1 MRLGRIGTRL
11 TQAVRFATVL
21 AAVLTGGCADADP
34 PYSPEAALRSFQLAP
49 GFRIELAAAE
59 PQVVDPISMAFDE
72 RGRLF
77 VVEMRDYPISD
88 QPLSRIKLLEDR
100 DGDGRFEHASVFVDG
115 LHMAHGVL
123 PWKGGILVACAPDIL
138 HFTDTDGDGRAD
150 RRKVILTGFAL
161 VNPQLRINTPLY
173 EMDNWIYAAY
183 PRFGVGRRFKQFSDQ
198 GRPIHFPDHP
208 EVAPVDVFERR
219 SDIRFKPDELR
230 IEPVSG
236 NSEFGQAFNARGH
249 RFPSWNNNHLRHS
262 VIETRYLDRNPH
274 LQVENPMQ
282 TISDHGQP
290 APVYPI
296 TDDPHL
302 QDIRQ
307 TRLLKELGHFTS
319 ACGQSVYA
327 GGRFPQPYDGAHF
340 IAEPAHNLVHCDVVS
355 SRGATYTGAAALRE
369 SEFLASRDSW
379 FMPVFTTTG
388 PDGALYVADFHRKI
402 VEHPEWIRED
412 FVDDHELF
420 YAGQDHGRIYRI
432 VHGEPE
438 PAEPPRLD
446 RAGAAELVGRLSH
459 PNRWWRLTAQRLLV
473 ERRDPSAIPRLEELA
488 RSGASARG
496 RMHALWALEGMAA
509 LDADLVL
516 GGLGDD
522 SPEVRE
528 QAIRIGESWLSDR
541 RVVDRML
548 AMTGDPDERV
558 RFQLA
563 CTLGELPAGDSFEP
577 LLKIAHD
584 HMEDPWFQVAA
595 LSAAGEHAVR
605 WFRAVIGSREFAS
618 QGTEGR
624 QLFLRRLTGMI
635 GARQKAR
642 ELTAVLGAVGRAAGD
657 ADLWWTSLS
666 LEGLAEGLKRGTE
679 SAVNL
684 PRRGQRILLE
694 LLSEPSR
701 SGTAALEVAEAVE
714 LSNTLQFRSLMRQA
728 AALAADEEAGLE
740 SRVHAIRLAA
750 LDPTRADYSMLAGLL
765 QPRQPEEIQMAATRA
780 LVLLPHPRS
789 TDILLEAWRSF
800 TATLQNAALD
810 GLLREPLRVPSLL
823 DAVEAGTVQPWTI
836 RGARRGR
843 LFRISEGE
851 TLERARTLLRSS
863 PPDLRTLMDQ
873 YGAAARTTGDVAS
886 GREVFNRNC
895 SQCHKV
901 GETGSEVGPDLLSLS
916 GRTKYEFLEN
926 ILDPNSNIVPGFE
939 EYLVETHDGRALTG
953 VMASQGPATV
963 TLRRSEGEEDTISR
977 SQIASL
983 RSLGVSAM
991 PEGVQEDITVQQMT
1005 DLLEYL
1011 ANLGADTN
1019 AGSGD
1024 FQSPT
1029 GNGGF

>member
-1 MRLGRIGTRL
+1 MRLKRAGTRL
-11 TQAVRFATVL
+11 TQAVRFSAIL
-21 AAVLTGGCADADP
+21 AAIFAGGCSSAEP
-34 PYSPEAALRSFQLAP
+34 PYPPEAALQTFQVAP

-77 VVEMRDYPISD
+77 VVEMRDYPIAD
-88 QPLSRIKLLEDR
+88 EPLSRIKLLEDR
-100 DGDGRFEHASVFVDG
+100 DGDGRFEHSSVFVDG

-150 RRKVILTGFAL
+150 QRKVILTGFAQ

-198 GRPIHFPDHP
+198 GQPIHFPGHP
-208 EVAPVDVFERR
+208 EIAPVDVFERR
-219 SDIRFKPDELR
+219 SDIRFKPDKLQ

-262 VIETRYLDRNPH
+262 VIEIRYLDRNPH
-274 LQVENPMQ
+274 LQVENVMQ
-282 TISDHGQP
+282 AVSDHGQP

-319 ACGQSVYA
+319 ACGQSVYT
-327 GGRFPQPYDGAHF
+327 GGRFPQPYDDAHF
-340 IAEPAHNLVHCDVVS
+340 IAEPAHNLVHGDVVS
-355 SRGATYTGAAALRE
+355 ARGATYTGAGAFGE
-369 SEFLASRDSW
+369 TEFLASRDSW

-388 PDGALYVADFHRKI
+388 PDGALYVADFYRKI

-420 YAGQDHGRIYRI
+420 YAGQDRGRIYRI
-432 VHGEPE
+432 VHGETE
-438 PAEPPRLD
+438 PVKSPRLD
-446 RAGAAELVGRLSH
+446 QAGAAELVETLSH
-459 PNRWWRLTAQRLLV
+459 PNRWWRLTAQRLLI
-473 ERRDPSAIPRLEELA
+473 ERQDPSAIPRLNKLA
-488 RSGASARG
+488 GSGATAEG
-496 RMHALWALEGMAA
+496 RMHALWTLEGLGA

-516 GGLGDD
+516 GGLGDER
-522 SPEVRE
+522 PEVRE
-528 QAIRIGESWLSDR
+528 QAIRLGEFYLSDR
-541 RVVDRML
+541 RIVDRMMEL
-548 AMTGDPDERV
+548 TGDPDGRV

-563 CTLGELPAGDSFEP
+563 CTLGELPPQDSFKP

-584 HMEDPWFQVAA
+584 HMEDSWFQVAA
-595 LSAAGEHAVR
+595 LSAAAEDTVR
-605 WFRAVIGSREFAS
+605 WFQAVIENAEFTS
-618 QGTEGR
+618 QETDGR
-624 QLFLRRLTGMI
+624 QLFLRRLTSML
-635 GARQKAR
+635 GARQQAR
-642 ELTAVLGAVGRAAGD
+642 ELTVVLAAARTAAWD
-657 ADLWWTSLS
+657 ADVWWSALS
-666 LEGLAEGLKRGTE
+666 LEGLAEGLKRGAE
-679 SAVNL
+679 PEVNL
-684 PRRGQRILLE
+684 SRRGQRILLE
-694 LLSEPSR
+694 LLSEPNR
-701 SGTAALEVAEAVE
+701 LGIAALAVAEEAP
-714 LSNTLQFRSLMRQA
+714 LSDTLQFRSLMRQA
-728 AALAADEEAGLE
+728 ATVAADEGAGMEA
-740 SRVHAIRLAA
+740 RVHAIRVAA
-750 LDPTRADYSMLAGLL
+750 LDPARADYSLLARLL
-765 QPRQPEEIQMAATRA
+765 EPRQPEEIQMAATRA
-780 LVLLPHPRS
+780 LVVLPHPRS
-789 TDILLEAWRSF
+789 TEILLAAWRSF
-800 TATLQNAALD
+800 TATLRNAALD
-810 GLLREPLRVPSLL
+810 GMLKEPERVPSLL
-823 DAVEAGTVQPWTI
+823 DAVEAGTVQPWTL

-863 PPDLRTLMDQ
+863 PPDLRVLMDQ
-873 YGAAARTTGDVAS
+873 YGVAARTTGDIVA
-886 GREVFNRNC
+886 GGDVFSEHC

-916 GRTKYEFLEN
+916 GRTKYELLEN
-926 ILDPNSNIVPGFE
+926 ILDPNSNIVPGYE
-939 EYLVETHDGRALTG
+939 EYLVETNDGRALTG

-963 TLRRSEGEEDTISR
+963 TLRRSEGEEDTIARSR
-977 SQIASL
+977 IASL

-991 PEGVQEDITVQQMT
+991 PEGVQEDISVQQMT

-1011 ANLGADTN
+1011 TNLERQFPNRRT
-1019 AGSGD
+1019 
-1024 FQSPT
+1024 PE
-1029 GNGGF
+1029 

>member
-1 MRLGRIGTRL
+1 M
-11 TQAVRFATVL
+11 
-21 AAVLTGGCADADP
+21 DAEP
-34 PYSPEAALRSFQLAP
+34 PYSPEAALQSFQLAP

-59 PQVVDPISMAFDE
+59 PQVEDPISMAFDA

-198 GRPIHFPDHP
+198 GQPIHFPGHS
-208 EVAPVDVFERR
+208 EIAPVDVFERR
-219 SDIRFKPDELR
+219 SDIRFKPDKLQ

-262 VIETRYLDRNPH
+262 VIDIRYLDRNPH

-282 TISDHGQP
+282 TVSDHGQP
-290 APVYPI
+290 APVHPI
-296 TDDPHL
+296 TDHPHL

-319 ACGQSVYA
+319 ACGQSVYT
-327 GGRFPQPYDGAHF
+327 GGRFPPPYDGAHF
-340 IAEPAHNLVHCDVVS
+340 IAEPAHNLVHGDIVS
-355 SRGATYTGAAALRE
+355 ARGATYTGAAALE
-369 SEFLASRDSW
+369 KSEFLASRDSW

-388 PDGALYVADFHRKI
+388 PDGALYVADFYRKI

-420 YAGQDHGRIYRI
+420 YAGQDRGRIYRI

-438 PAEPPRLD
+438 PSEPPRLD
-446 RAGAAELVGRLSH
+446 RAGAAELVDRLSH

-473 ERRDPSAIPRLEELA
+473 ERRDPPAIPLLKELA
-488 RSGASARG
+488 RSGISADG
-496 RMHALWALEGMAA
+496 RMHALWTLEGLDA
-509 LDADLVL
+509 LDVDLVV
-516 GGLGDD
+516 GGLNDR

-528 QAIRIGESWLSDR
+528 QAIRMGEPYLADR
-541 RVVDRML
+541 RIVERMTE
-548 AMTGDPDERV
+548 MTGDPDERV

-563 CTLGELPAGDSFEP
+563 CTLGDLPAKESFES
-577 LLKIAHD
+577 LLKIAHA
-584 HMEDPWFQVAA
+584 HMEDPWFQVAV
-595 LSAAGEHAVR
+595 LSAAADNAVR
-605 WFRAVIGSREFAS
+605 WFRTMIRNQEFAS
-618 QGTEGR
+618 RETQGR
-624 QLFLRRLTGMI
+624 QLFLRRLTAMI

-642 ELTAVLGAVGRAAGD
+642 ELTAVLAAVSMAAGD
-657 ADLWWTSLS
+657 TDQWWPALS
-666 LEGLAEGLKRGTE
+666 LEGLAEGLKRG
-679 SAVNL
+679 AGPQVDL
-684 PRRGQRILLE
+684 PRRAEQIVLE
-694 LLSEPSR
+694 LLSQSNR
-701 SGTAALEVAEAVE
+701 LGAAALEMVE
-714 LSNTLQFRSLMRQA
+714 GVRLSDTLQFRSMMRRA
-728 AALAADEEAGLE
+728 AALAADGEAGLD
-740 SRVHAIRLAA
+740 SRVHAIRVAA
-750 LDPTRADYSMLAGLL
+750 LDPARADYSLLAGLL
-765 QPRQPEEIQMAATRA
+765 RPRQPEEIQMAAARA
-780 LVLLPHPRS
+780 LVVLPHPRS
-789 TDILLEAWRSF
+789 TGILLEAWRSF
-800 TATLQNAALD
+800 TATLQDEALD
-810 GLLREPLRVPSLL
+810 GLLREPERVPSLL

-863 PPDLRTLMDQ
+863 PPDLRALMDQ
-873 YGAAARTTGDVAS
+873 YGVAARTTGDVAS

-926 ILDPNSNIVPGFE
+926 ILDPNSNIAPGYE
-939 EYLVETHDGRALTG
+939 EYLVETNDGRALTG
-953 VMASQGPATV
+953 VMANQGPATV

-1011 ANLGADTN
+1011 THLGAPG
-1019 AGSGD
+1019 AA
-1024 FQSPT
+1024 T
-1029 GNGGF
+1029 GAATF

>member
-1 MRLGRIGTRL
+1 MRLKRAGTRL
-11 TQAVRFATVL
+11 TRAVRFPAIL
-21 AAVLTGGCADADP
+21 AAILSGGCLPSGP
-34 PYSPEAALRSFQLAP
+34 PYPPEAALQSFQLAP

-59 PQVVDPISMAFDE
+59 PEVVDPISMAFDE

-77 VVEMRDYPISD
+77 VVEMRDYPIAD
-88 QPLSRIKLLEDR
+88 EPLSRIKLLEDR
-100 DGDGRFEHASVFVDG
+100 DADGRFEHSSVFVDG

-123 PWKGGILVACAPDIL
+123 PWKGGILVTCAPDIL
-138 HFTDTDGDGRAD
+138 YFADTDGDGRAD
-150 RRKVILTGFAL
+150 QRKVILTGFAL

-198 GRPIHFPDHP
+198 GQPIHFPGHP

-219 SDIRFKPDELR
+219 SDIRFKPDKLR

-262 VIETRYLDRNPH
+262 VIEIRYLDRNPH
-274 LQVENPMQ
+274 LHVESPMQ
-282 TISDHGQP
+282 TASDHGQP

-319 ACGQSVYA
+319 ACGQSVYT
-327 GGRFPQPYDGAHF
+327 GGRFPQPFAGAHF
-340 IAEPAHNLVHCDVVS
+340 IAEPAHNLVHGDIVS
-355 SRGATYTGAAALRE
+355 ARGATYTGAGAFGE

-420 YAGQDHGRIYRI
+420 YAGQDRGRIYRI

-438 PAEPPRLD
+438 PSEPPRLD
-446 RAGAAELVGRLSH
+446 RAGAAELVETLSH

-473 ERRDPSAIPRLEELA
+473 ERQDPSAIPRLNELA
-488 RSGASARG
+488 GAGAAAEG
-496 RMHALWALEGMAA
+496 RMHALWTLEGLGA

-516 GGLGDD
+516 GGLEDQ

-528 QAIRIGESWLSDR
+528 QAVRLGEFYLSDPR
-541 RVVDRML
+541 IVDRMME
-548 AMTGDPDERV
+548 MTGDPDERV

-563 CTLGELPAGDSFEP
+563 CTLGELPSRDSFKS
-577 LLKIAHD
+577 LLKIAQE
-584 HMEDPWFQVAA
+584 HMEDSWFQVAV
-595 LSAAGEHAVR
+595 LSAAGGDAVR
-605 WFRAVIGSREFAS
+605 WFRAVIGSEEFTSRETA
-618 QGTEGR
+618 GR
-624 QLFLRRLTGMI
+624 KLFLRRLTSML
-635 GARQKAR
+635 GARQQAR
-642 ELTAVLGAVGRAAGD
+642 ELTAVLTAAHAAARDAAV
-657 ADLWWTSLS
+657 WWPALS
-666 LEGLAEGLKRGTE
+666 LEGLAEGLQRGTRPE
-679 SAVNL
+679 VDLS
-684 PRRGQRILLE
+684 RRGQRILLE
-694 LLSEPSR
+694 LLSEPNR
-701 SGTAALEVAEAVE
+701 LGIAALEVAEGVQ
-714 LSNTLQFRSLMRQA
+714 LSDTLQFRSLMRRA
-728 AALAADEEAGLE
+728 AALTADEEAAPGT
-740 SRVHAIRLAA
+740 RVHAVRLAA
-750 LDPTRADYSMLAGLL
+750 LDASRADYPLLARLL

-780 LVLLPHPRS
+780 LIVLPHPRS
-789 TDILLEAWRSF
+789 TEILLAAWRSF

-810 GLLREPLRVPSLL
+810 GMLKEPERVPSLL

-843 LFRISEGE
+843 LFRISKGE
-851 TLERARTLLRSS
+851 TLERARVLLRSS
-863 PPDLRTLMDQ
+863 PPDLRALMDR
-873 YGAAARTTGDVAS
+873 YGVAARSTGDVAS

-926 ILDPNSNIVPGFE
+926 ILDPNSNIVPGYE
-939 EYLVETHDGRALTG
+939 EYLVETKDGRALTG
-953 VMASQGPATV
+953 VMAGQGPAAV

-977 SQIASL
+977 SRIASL

-1011 ANLGADTN
+1011 THLGA
-1019 AGSGD
+1019 A
-1024 FQSPT
+1024 T
-1029 GNGGF
+1029 GAATF

>member
-1 MRLGRIGTRL
+1 MRLRRVGTRL
-11 TQAVRFATVL
+11 THAVRFAAVL
-21 AAVLTGGCADADP
+21 AAVLTGGCADAEP
-34 PYSPEAALRSFQLAP
+34 PYSPEAALQSFQLAP

-59 PQVVDPISMAFDE
+59 PEIVDPISMAFDE

-88 QPLSRIKLLEDR
+88 KPLSRIKLLEDR
-100 DGDGRFEHASVFVDG
+100 DGDGRFEHSSVFVDG

-123 PWKGGILVACAPDIL
+123 PWKGGILVTCAPDIL
-138 HFTDTDGDGRAD
+138 YFTDTDDDGRAD
-150 RRKVILTGFAL
+150 RRKVILTGFAQ
-161 VNPQLRINTPLY
+161 VNPQLRINTPLF

-198 GRPIHFPDHP
+198 GQPIHFPDHP
-208 EVAPVDVFERR
+208 EIAPVDVFERR
-219 SDIRFKPDELR
+219 SDIRFKPAKLQ

-236 NSEFGQAFNARGH
+236 NSEFGHTFNARGH

-262 VIETRYLDRNPH
+262 VIETRYLERNPY
-274 LQVENPMQ
+274 LQVDNPIQ
-282 TISDHGQP
+282 TVSDHGQP

-319 ACGQSVYA
+319 ACGQSIYS
-327 GGRFPQPYDGAHF
+327 GGRFPQPYDGAYF
-340 IAEPAHNLVHCDVVS
+340 IAEPAHNLVHCDILS
-355 SRGATYTGAAALRE
+355 AQGATYTGSGAFGE

-388 PDGALYVADFHRKI
+388 PDGALYVVDFHRKI

-412 FVDDHELF
+412 FVDDQELF
-420 YAGQDHGRIYRI
+420 YAGQDRGRIYRI
-432 VHGEPE
+432 VHGETE
-438 PAEPPRLD
+438 PLEPPRLHQ
-446 RAGAAELVGRLSH
+446 AGAAELLDRLFH

-473 ERRDPSAIPRLEELA
+473 ERQDQSVVPNLKELA
-488 RSGASARG
+488 RSGASSRG
-496 RMHALWALEGMAA
+496 RMHALWTLEGLGA
-509 LDADLVL
+509 LDAELVL
-516 GGLGDD
+516 NGLSDE

-528 QAIRIGESWLSDR
+528 QAIRMGESYLSDR
-541 RVVDRML
+541 RIVKRML
-548 AMTGDPDERV
+548 EMTGDPDERV

-563 CTLGELPAGDSFEP
+563 CTLGELPANVSFKP
-577 LLKIAHD
+577 LVKIAAD
-584 HMEDPWFQVAA
+584 HMEDPWFQVAV
-595 LSAAGEHAVR
+595 LSAAGEHTAR
-605 WFRAVIGSREFAS
+605 WFRAVIGNRDFAS
-618 QGTEGR
+618 GGTEGR

-635 GARQKAR
+635 GARQKPG
-642 ELTAVLGAVGRAAGD
+642 ELTAFLAAVRKAAGD
-657 ADLWWTSLS
+657 ADVWWPALS

-679 SAVNL
+679 SEVDL
-684 PRRGQRILLE
+684 PRRAQRILLE
-694 LLSEPSR
+694 FLSKPNR
-701 SGTAALEVAEAVE
+701 LGTAALEVVE
-714 LSNTLQFRSLMRQA
+714 GVRLSDTLQFRSLMRQA
-728 AALAADEEAGLE
+728 AALAAAEGAGLE

-750 LDPTRADYSMLAGLL
+750 LDPDQVDYSLLAGLL

-780 LVLLPHPRS
+780 LIVLPHPRS
-789 TDILLEAWRSF
+789 TEVLLDSWRSF
-800 TATLQNAALD
+800 TATLQNAAVD
-810 GLLREPLRVPSLL
+810 GMLREPVRVPNLL

-863 PPDLRTLMDQ
+863 PPDLRALMDQ
-873 YGAAARTTGDVAS
+873 YGAAARTSGDMAA
-886 GREVFNRNC
+886 GREVFSEHC

-926 ILDPNSNIVPGFE
+926 ILDPNSNIVPGYE
-939 EYLVETHDGRALTG
+939 EYLVETNDGRALTG
-953 VMASQGPATV
+953 VMASQGPTTV
-963 TLRRSEGEEDTISR
+963 TLRRSEGEEDTIAR

-991 PEGVQEDITVQQMT
+991 PEGVQEDISVQQMT

-1011 ANLGADTN
+1011 TNLGATNN

-1024 FQSPT
+1024 F
-1029 GNGGF
+1029 

>member
-1 MRLGRIGTRL
+1 MRRKRVATRL
-11 TQAVRFATVL
+11 TQAARFSAIL
-21 AAVLTGGCADADP
+21 AAILTGGCLPSGP
-34 PYSPEAALRSFQLAP
+34 PYPPEVALRSFQLAP

-59 PQVVDPISMAFDE
+59 PEVVDPISMAFDE

-77 VVEMRDYPISD
+77 VVEMRDYPIAD

-100 DGDGRFEHASVFVDG
+100 DGDGRFEHGTVFVDG

-123 PWKGGILVACAPDIL
+123 PWKGGILVTCAPDIL
-138 HFTDTDGDGRAD
+138 YFADTDGDGRAD
-150 RRKVILTGFAL
+150 QRKVILTGFAQ

-198 GRPIHFPDHP
+198 GQPIHFPDHP
-208 EVAPVDVFERR
+208 EIAPVDVFERR
-219 SDIRFKPDELR
+219 SDIRFKPDKLQ

-274 LQVENPMQ
+274 LQIDSPMQ
-282 TISDHGQP
+282 TVSDHGQP

-319 ACGQSVYA
+319 ACGQSAYT

-340 IAEPAHNLVHCDVVS
+340 IAEPAHNLVHGDVVS
-355 SRGATYTGAAALRE
+355 ARGATYSGAAAFGE
-369 SEFLASRDSW
+369 SEFLASTDSW

-388 PDGALYVADFHRKI
+388 PDGALYVADFYRKI

-420 YAGQDHGRIYRI
+420 YAGQDRGRIYRI
-432 VHGEPE
+432 VPGENQPS
-438 PAEPPRLD
+438 EPPRLD
-446 RAGAAELVGRLSH
+446 QAGASELVERLSH
-459 PNRWWRLTAQRLLV
+459 PNRWWRLTAQRLLI
-473 ERRDPSAIPRLEELA
+473 ERHDQSAIPRLKDLA
-488 RSGASARG
+488 RSGASAAG
-496 RMHALWALEGMAA
+496 RMHALWTLEGLDG
-509 LDADLVL
+509 LDAGLVL
-516 GGLGDD
+516 GGLGDK

-528 QAIRIGESWLSDR
+528 QAIRIGESRLSDR
-541 RVVDRML
+541 RLVDRMMG
-548 AMTGDPDERV
+548 MTGDPDGRV

-563 CTLGELPAGDSFEP
+563 CTLGELPTAISFKP
-577 LLKIAHD
+577 LVKIAAD
-584 HMEDPWFQVAA
+584 HMEDPWFQVAV
-595 LSAAGEHAVR
+595 LSAAADEAVQWFHAVTR
-605 WFRAVIGSREFAS
+605 NEEFAS
-618 QGTEGR
+618 QETEGR
-624 QLFLRRLTGMI
+624 RLFLRRLTSMI
-635 GARQKAR
+635 GARQKPG
-642 ELTAVLGAVGRAAGD
+642 ELTAVLAAVGNSAGN
-657 ADLWWTSLS
+657 ADGWWSALS
-666 LEGLAEGLKRGTE
+666 LEGLAEGLKRGTNPGVE
-679 SAVNL
+679 L
-684 PRRGQRILLE
+684 PRRAQQVLLE
-694 LLSEPSR
+694 LLAEPSGL
-701 SGTAALEVAEAVE
+701 GTAALELAEGVE
-714 LSNTLQFRSLMRQA
+714 LSDTLQFRSLMRQA
-728 AALAADEEAGLE
+728 ASLASDEAAGPD
-740 SRVHAIRLAA
+740 SRVHAIRLSA
-750 LDPTRADYSMLAGLL
+750 LDPAQVDYSLLAGLL

-780 LVLLPHPRS
+780 LTVLPHPRS
-789 TDILLEAWRSF
+789 TEVLLDNWRSF
-800 TATLQNAALD
+800 TAALQNAAVD
-810 GLLREPLRVPSLL
+810 GMLGEPVRVPNLL

-851 TLERARTLLRSS
+851 TLERARTLLRNS
-863 PPDLRTLMDQ
+863 PPDLRSLMDQ
-873 YGAAARTTGDVAS
+873 YGAAARTTGDIAD
-886 GREVFNRNC
+886 GRDVFSEHC

-926 ILDPNSNIVPGFE
+926 ILDPNSNIVPGYE
-939 EYLVETHDGRALTG
+939 EYLIETNDGRALTG

-977 SQIASL
+977 SRIANL

-991 PEGVQEDITVQQMT
+991 PEGVQEDISVRQMT

-1011 ANLGADTN
+1011 THLGATTGV
-1019 AGSGD
+1019 GSRD
-1024 FQSPT
+1024 F
-1029 GNGGF
+1029 

>member
-1 MRLGRIGTRL
+1 MRTNQAGTRL
-11 TQAVRFATVL
+11 RQGVRFAAVL
-21 AAVLTGGCADADP
+21 AAVLTGGCSDAEP
-34 PYSPEAALRSFQLAP
+34 PYSPEAALRTFQLAP

-100 DGDGRFEHASVFVDG
+100 DGDGRFEHSSVFVDG

-138 HFTDTDGDGRAD
+138 YFADTDDDGRAD
-150 RRKVILTGFAL
+150 QRKVILTGFAQ

-198 GRPIHFPDHP
+198 GQPIHFPDHP
-208 EVAPVDVFERR
+208 EIAPVDVFERR
-219 SDIRFKPDELR
+219 SDIRFKPDKLQ

-236 NSEFGQAFNARGH
+236 NSEFGHTFNARGH

-262 VIETRYLDRNPH
+262 VIETRYLDRNPQ
-274 LQVENPMQ
+274 LQVDNPMQ
-282 TISDHGQP
+282 TVSDHGQP

-302 QDIRQ
+302 QNIRQ

-319 ACGQSVYA
+319 ACGQSVYT

-340 IAEPAHNLVHCDVVS
+340 IAEPAHNLVHGDIVS
-355 SRGATYTGAAALRE
+355 ARGATYTGAAAFKE

-388 PDGALYVADFHRKI
+388 PDGALYVVDFYRKI

-420 YAGQDHGRIYRI
+420 YAGQDRGRIYRI
-432 VHGEPE
+432 VYGENE

-446 RAGAAELVGRLSH
+446 QAGAAELIVRLSH

-473 ERRDPSAIPRLEELA
+473 ERQDPSAVPHLKELA
-488 RSGASARG
+488 RSRASARG
-496 RMHALWALEGMAA
+496 RMHALWTLEGLDA

-516 GGLGDD
+516 DGLRDD

-528 QAIRIGESWLSDR
+528 QAIRMGESYLSDR
-541 RVVDRML
+541 RIVDRMME
-548 AMTGDPDERV
+548 MTGDPDERV

-563 CTLGELPAGDSFEP
+563 CTLGELPAAISFKP
-577 LLKIAHD
+577 LVKIAAD
-584 HMEDPWFQVAA
+584 HMEDPWFQVAV
-595 LSAAGEHAVR
+595 LSAAADEAVR
-605 WFRAVIGSREFAS
+605 WFHAVTRNEEFTS
-618 QGTEGR
+618 QETEGR
-624 QLFLRRLTGMI
+624 RLFLRRLTSMI
-635 GARQKAR
+635 GARQKPG
-642 ELTAVLGAVGRAAGD
+642 ELTAVLAAVGKAAAD
-657 ADLWWTSLS
+657 ADVWWSGLS
-666 LEGLAEGLKRGTE
+666 LEGLAQGLKRGTVPE
-679 SAVNL
+679 VDLS
-684 PRRGQRILLE
+684 RRAQQILLD
-694 LLSEPSR
+694 LLSEPNR
-701 SGTAALEVAEAVE
+701 LGAAALEMAEGVR
-714 LSNTLQFRSLMRQA
+714 LSDTLQFRSLMRQA
-728 AALAADEEAGLE
+728 ASSAADEAAGPD
-740 SRVHAIRLAA
+740 SRVHAIRLSA
-750 LDPTRADYSMLAGLL
+750 LDPAQADYALLAGLL

-780 LVLLPHPRS
+780 LTVLPHPRS
-789 TDILLEAWRSF
+789 TEVLLDNWRSF
-800 TATLQNAALD
+800 TAALQNAAVD
-810 GLLREPLRVPSLL
+810 GMLREPVRVPNLL

-836 RGARRGR
+836 RGARRSR

-863 PPDLRTLMDQ
+863 PPDLSALMDQ
-873 YGAAARTTGDVAS
+873 YGAAARTTGDIAA
-886 GREVFNRNC
+886 GRDVFNDHC

-926 ILDPNSNIVPGFE
+926 ILDPNSNIVPGYE
-939 EYLVETHDGRALTG
+939 EYLVETNDGRALTG

-991 PEGVQEDITVQQMT
+991 PEGVQEDISVRQMT

-1011 ANLGADTN
+1011 THLGATTGV
-1019 AGSGD
+1019 GSRD
-1024 FQSPT
+1024 F
-1029 GNGGF
+1029 

>member
-1 MRLGRIGTRL
+1 MRLKRAGTRL
-11 TQAVRFATVL
+11 TRAVRFSAIL
-21 AAVLTGGCADADP
+21 AAILSGGCLPSGP
-34 PYSPEAALRSFQLAP
+34 PYPPEAALQSFQLAP

-59 PQVVDPISMAFDE
+59 PEVVDPISMAFDE

-77 VVEMRDYPISD
+77 VVEMRDYPIAD
-88 QPLSRIKLLEDR
+88 EPLSSIKLLEDR
-100 DGDGRFEHASVFVDG
+100 DGDGRFEHSSVFVDG

-123 PWKGGILVACAPDIL
+123 PWKGGILVTCAPDIL
-138 HFTDTDGDGRAD
+138 YFADTDGDGRAD
-150 RRKVILTGFAL
+150 QRKVILTGFAL

-198 GRPIHFPDHP
+198 GQPIHFPGHP

-219 SDIRFKPDELR
+219 SDIRFKPDKLR

-262 VIETRYLDRNPH
+262 VIEIRYLDRNPH
-274 LQVENPMQ
+274 LQVESPMQ
-282 TISDHGQP
+282 TVSDHGQP

-319 ACGQSVYA
+319 ACGQSAYT

-340 IAEPAHNLVHCDVVS
+340 IAEPAHNLVHGDIVS
-355 SRGATYTGAAALRE
+355 ARGATYTGAGAFGE

-420 YAGQDHGRIYRI
+420 YAGQDRGRIYRI

-446 RAGAAELVGRLSH
+446 QAGAAELVDRLSH

-473 ERRDPSAIPRLEELA
+473 ERQDPSAIPRLKEVA
-488 RSGASARG
+488 RAGASPNG
-496 RMHALWALEGMAA
+496 RMHALWTLEGLDA

-516 GGLGDD
+516 AGLGDQR
-522 SPEVRE
+522 PEVRE
-528 QAIRIGESWLSDR
+528 QSIRLGEPYLADR
-541 RVVDRML
+541 RIVDRMTE
-548 AMTGDPDERV
+548 MTGDPDERV

-563 CTLGELPAGDSFEP
+563 CTLGELPAGISFKP
-577 LLKIAHD
+577 LVKIAAE
-584 HMEDPWFQVAA
+584 HMEDPWFQVAV
-595 LSAAGEHAVR
+595 LSAAADEAVR
-605 WFRAVIGSREFAS
+605 WFRSVTRDEEFAS
-618 QGTEGR
+618 RETEGR
-624 QLFLRRLTGMI
+624 QLFLRRLTSMI
-635 GARQKAR
+635 GARQKR
-642 ELTAVLGAVGRAAGD
+642 GELTAVLVAAGRAAGG
-657 ADLWWTSLS
+657 ADLWWPALS
-666 LEGLAEGLKRGTE
+666 LEGLAEGLKRGTHPE
-679 SAVNL
+679 VDL
-684 PRRGQRILLE
+684 PRRAQQILLE
-694 LLSEPSR
+694 LLAKPSR
-701 SGTAALEVAEAVE
+701 LGTAALELAEGVG
-714 LSNTLQFRSLMRQA
+714 LSDTLQFRSLIRQA
-728 AALAADEEAGLE
+728 AASAADEGAGLD
-740 SRVHAIRLAA
+740 SRVHAVRMSA
-750 LDPTRADYSMLAGLL
+750 LDPDQADYVLLARLL
-765 QPRQPEEIQMAATRA
+765 QPSQPEEIQMAATRA
-780 LVLLPHPRS
+780 LTVLPHPRS
-789 TDILLEAWRSF
+789 TEVLLDNWRSF
-800 TATLQNAALD
+800 TAALQNAAVD
-810 GLLREPLRVPSLL
+810 GMLREPIRVPSLL

-863 PPDLRTLMDQ
+863 PPDLRALMDQ
-873 YGAAARTTGDVAS
+873 YGVAARSAGEIAA
-886 GREVFNRNC
+886 GGEVFSEHC

-901 GETGSEVGPDLLSLS
+901 GETGAEVGPDLLSLS

-926 ILDPNSNIVPGFE
+926 ILDPNSNIVPGYE
-939 EYLVETHDGRALTG
+939 EYLVETKDGRALTG

-991 PEGVQEDITVQQMT
+991 PEGVQEDITVRQMT

-1011 ANLGADTN
+1011 THLGAG
-1019 AGSGD
+1019 AAV
-1024 FQSPT
+1024 F
-1029 GNGGF
+1029 

>member
-1 MRLGRIGTRL
+1 MKLGRAGTRL
-11 TQAVRFATVL
+11 TQAVRFAAFL
-21 AAVLTGGCADADP
+21 AAGLTGGCTDAEP
-34 PYSPEAALRSFQLAP
+34 PYSPEAALQSFQLAP

-88 QPLSRIKLLEDR
+88 KPLSRIKLLEDR

-198 GRPIHFPDHP
+198 GQPIHFPGHP

-219 SDIRFKPDELR
+219 SDIRFKPDKLR
-230 IEPVSG
+230 IEPVTG

-262 VIETRYLDRNPH
+262 VIEMRYLDRNPH

-282 TISDHGQP
+282 TVSDHGQP

-302 QDIRQ
+302 QNIRQ

-319 ACGQSVYA
+319 ACGQSIYA
-327 GGRFPQPYDGAHF
+327 GGRFPEPYGGAYF
-340 IAEPAHNLVHCDVVS
+340 IAEPAHNLVHSDILS
-355 SRGATYTGAAALRE
+355 ARGATYTGAGALGK

-388 PDGALYVADFHRKI
+388 PDGALYVADFYRKI

-420 YAGQDHGRIYRI
+420 YAGQDRGRIYRI
-432 VHGEPE
+432 VHGETE
-438 PAEPPRLD
+438 PAEAPRLD

-473 ERRDPSAIPRLEELA
+473 ERQEPSAIPLLAELA
-488 RSGASARG
+488 RGGASTRG
-496 RMHALWALEGMAA
+496 RMHALWTLEGLDA

-516 GGLGDD
+516 AGLGDE

-528 QAIRIGESWLSDR
+528 QAIRIGESYLSDR
-541 RVVDRML
+541 RVVDRMME
-548 AMTGDPDERV
+548 MTGDPDDRV

-577 LLKIAHD
+577 LLKIVHE

-595 LSAAGEHAVR
+595 LSAAGEHTVG
-605 WFRAVIGSREFAS
+605 WFRAVVGNRDFAS
-618 QGTEGR
+618 QETEGR
-624 QLFLRRLTGMI
+624 QLFLRRLGSMI
-635 GARQKAR
+635 GVRQKAR
-642 ELTAVLGAVGRAAGD
+642 ELTAVLATVGRAVAD
-657 ADLWWTSLS
+657 ADLWWPAPSV
-666 LEGLAEGLKRGTE
+666 EGLVEGLKRGTE
-679 SAVNL
+679 PEVDL
-684 PRRGQRILLE
+684 PRQAQRILLE
-694 LLSEPSR
+694 LLSEPNRLGS
-701 SGTAALEVAEAVE
+701 AALEMAEGVR
-714 LSNTLQFRSLMRQA
+714 LSNTLQFQSLIRQA
-728 AALAADEEAGLE
+728 AAVAADGEAGLD

-750 LDPTRADYSMLAGLL
+750 LDPTRADYALLAGLL

-780 LVLLPHPRS
+780 LVVLPHPRS
-789 TDILLEAWRSF
+789 TDVLLEAWRSF
-800 TATLQNAALD
+800 TAPLRNEALD
-810 GLLREPLRVPSLL
+810 GLLREPERVPTLL
-823 DAVEAGTVQPWTI
+823 DAVEAGNVQPWTI

-863 PPDLRTLMDQ
+863 PPDLRVLMDQ
-873 YGAAARTTGDVAS
+873 YGVAARTTGDAAS

-895 SQCHKV
+895 SQCHRV

-926 ILDPNSNIVPGFE
+926 ILDPNSNIVPGYE
-939 EYLVETHDGRALTG
+939 EYLVETNDGRALTG
-953 VMASQGPATV
+953 VMANQGPATV
-963 TLRRSEGEEDTISR
+963 TLRWSGGEEDTISR
-977 SQIASL
+977 SQIANL

-991 PEGVQEDITVQQMT
+991 PEGVQEDITVQEMT

-1011 ANLGADTN
+1011 THLGTT
-1019 AGSGD
+1019 
-1024 FQSPT
+1024 T
-1029 GNGGF
+1029 GAATF

>member
-1 MRLGRIGTRL
+1 MSKKRAGTRL
-11 TQAVRFATVL
+11 RQAVRFAAVL
-21 AAVLTGGCADADP
+21 AAVLTGGCGDAEP
-34 PYSPEAALRSFQLAP
+34 PYSPEAALQTFQLAP

-59 PQVVDPISMAFDE
+59 PQVVDPVSMAFDE

-88 QPLSRIKLLEDR
+88 KPLSRIKLLEDR
-100 DGDGRFEHASVFVDG
+100 DGDGRFEHSSVFVDG

-123 PWKGGILVACAPDIL
+123 PWKGGILVTCAPDIL
-138 HFTDTDGDGRAD
+138 HFTDTDDDGRAD
-150 RRKVILTGFAL
+150 QRKVILTGFAQ

-198 GRPIHFPDHP
+198 GQPIHFPDHP
-208 EVAPVDVFERR
+208 EIAPVDVFERR
-219 SDIRFKPDELR
+219 SDIRFKPDKLQL
-230 IEPVSG
+230 EPVSG
-236 NSEFGQAFNARGH
+236 NSEFGHTFNARGH

-274 LQVENPMQ
+274 LQVDNPMQ
-282 TISDHGQP
+282 TVSDHGQP

-319 ACGQSVYA
+319 ACGQSIYA
-327 GGRFPQPYDGAHF
+327 GGRFPQRYHGAYF
-340 IAEPAHNLVHCDVVS
+340 IAEPAHNLVHSDILS
-355 SRGATYTGAAALRE
+355 AQGATYTGAGAFGE

-388 PDGALYVADFHRKI
+388 PDGALYVVDFHRKI

-412 FVDDHELF
+412 FVDDQELF

-432 VHGEPE
+432 VHGETEPE
-438 PAEPPRLD
+438 QPPRLD
-446 RAGAAELVGRLSH
+446 QAGAAELADRLSH

-473 ERRDPSAIPRLEELA
+473 ESQDQSVVPRLKELA

-496 RMHALWALEGMAA
+496 RMHALWTLEGLDA
-509 LDADLVL
+509 LDAGLVL
-516 GGLGDD
+516 GGLSDE

-528 QAIRIGESWLSDR
+528 QAIRMGESYLSDR
-541 RVVDRML
+541 RIVDQMME
-548 AMTGDPDERV
+548 MTGDPDERV

-563 CTLGELPAGDSFEP
+563 CTLGELPANIAFKP
-577 LLKIAHD
+577 LVEIAAD
-584 HMEDPWFQVAA
+584 HMEDPWFQVAV
-595 LSAAGEHAVR
+595 LSAAADDPVR
-605 WFRAVIGSREFAS
+605 WFRAMIRNEEFTS
-618 QGTEGR
+618 GGTEGR
-624 QLFLRRLTGMI
+624 QLFLRRLTSMI

-642 ELTAVLGAVGRAAGD
+642 ELTAVLAAVLNAAGD
-657 ADLWWTSLS
+657 ADLWWPALS

-679 SAVNL
+679 SEVNL
-684 PRRGQRILLE
+684 PRRAQQILLE
-694 LLSEPSR
+694 FLSKPNR
-701 SGTAALEVAEAVE
+701 LGTAALEVVDGVR
-714 LSNTLQFRSLMRQA
+714 LSDTLQFRSLMRQA
-728 AALAADEEAGLE
+728 AALAADEGAGLDA
-740 SRVHAIRLAA
+740 RVHAIRLAA
-750 LDPTRADYSMLAGLL
+750 LAPSRTDYSLLAGLL

-780 LVLLPHPRS
+780 LIVLPHPKS
-789 TDILLEAWRSF
+789 TEILLDAWRSF
-800 TATLQNAALD
+800 TASLQNVALD
-810 GLLREPLRVPSLL
+810 GILREPRRVPSLL

-843 LFRISEGE
+843 LFRVSEGE

-863 PPDLRTLMDQ
+863 PPDLRALTDQ
-873 YGAAARTTGDVAS
+873 YGVAARTTGDIAT
-886 GREVFNRNC
+886 GREVFNKNC

-926 ILDPNSNIVPGFE
+926 ILDPNSNIVPGYE
-939 EYLVETHDGRALTG
+939 EYLVQTHDGRALTG

-963 TLRRSEGEEDTISR
+963 TLRRSEGEEDTIAR
-977 SQIASL
+977 SQIANL

-991 PEGVQEDITVQQMT
+991 PEGVQEDISVRQMT

-1011 ANLGADTN
+1011 THLGADTA

-1024 FQSPT
+1024 F
-1029 GNGGF
+1029 

>member
-1 MRLGRIGTRL
+1 MRTKRVGARL
-11 TQAVRFATVL
+11 TPALRFPAIL
-21 AAVLTGGCADADP
+21 AAVLTGGCAPTEP
-34 PYSPEAALRSFQLAP
+34 PYSPEAALRTFQLAP

-59 PQVVDPISMAFDE
+59 PEVEDPISMAFDE

-77 VVEMRDYPISD
+77 VVEMRDYPIAD
-88 QPLSRIKLLEDR
+88 EPLSRIKLLEDR
-100 DGDGRFEHASVFVDG
+100 DGDGRFEHSSVFVDG

-138 HFTDTDGDGRAD
+138 YFADTDGDGRAD
-150 RRKVILTGFAL
+150 QRKVILTGFAQ

-198 GRPIHFPDHP
+198 GQPIHFPGHP
-208 EVAPVDVFERR
+208 EIAPVDVFERR
-219 SDIRFKPDELR
+219 SDIRFKPDKLQ

-262 VIETRYLDRNPH
+262 VIEIRYLDRNPY

-282 TISDHGQP
+282 TVSDHGQP

-296 TDDPHL
+296 TDHPHL

-319 ACGQSVYA
+319 ACGQSVYT

-340 IAEPAHNLVHCDVVS
+340 IAEPAHNLVHGDIVS
-355 SRGATYTGAAALRE
+355 ARGASYSGAGAFEE

-388 PDGALYVADFHRKI
+388 PDGALYVVDFYRKI

-420 YAGQDHGRIYRI
+420 YAGQDRGRIYRI
-432 VHGEPE
+432 VHGDPE

-446 RAGAAELVGRLSH
+446 RAGAAELVDRLSH

-473 ERRDPSAIPRLEELA
+473 ERRDSSAVPRLKELA
-488 RSGASARG
+488 RSGVSADG
-496 RMHALWALEGMAA
+496 RMHALWTLEGLDA
-509 LDADLVL
+509 LDVDLVV
-516 GGLGDD
+516 GGLEDER
-522 SPEVRE
+522 PEVRE
-528 QAIRIGESWLSDR
+528 QAIRMGEPYLADR
-541 RVVDRML
+541 RIVDRMTE
-548 AMTGDPDERV
+548 MTRDPDERV

-563 CTLGELPAGDSFEP
+563 CTLGDLPAKESFES
-577 LLKIAHD
+577 LLKIAHA
-584 HMEDPWFQVAA
+584 HMEDPWFQVAV
-595 LSAAGEHAVR
+595 LSAAADDAVR
-605 WFRAVIGSREFAS
+605 WFHSVIRNQEFAS
-618 QGTEGR
+618 QETEGR
-624 QLFLRRLTGMI
+624 QLFLRRLSAMI

-642 ELTAVLGAVGRAAGD
+642 ELTAVLGTVGKATTD
-657 ADLWWTSLS
+657 ADLWWPAPS
-666 LEGLAEGLKRGTE
+666 LEGLAEGLKRGAE
-679 SAVNL
+679 PEANL
-684 PRRGQRILLE
+684 PRRAQRILLE
-694 LLSEPSR
+694 LLSRPNQV
-701 SGTAALEVAEAVE
+701 GAAALEVAEGVR
-714 LSNTLQFRSLMRQA
+714 LSDTLQFRSMMRRA
-728 AALAADEEAGLE
+728 AALAADEKADRNA
-740 SRVHAIRLAA
+740 RVHAVRLVA
-750 LDPTRADYSMLAGLL
+750 LDPGRADYSLLAGLL
-765 QPRQPEEIQMAATRA
+765 RPRQPEEIQMAATRA
-780 LVLLPHPRS
+780 LTVLPHPRS

-800 TATLQNAALD
+800 TASLQNAALD
-810 GLLREPLRVPSLL
+810 GMLREPDRVPSIL

-863 PPDLRTLMDQ
+863 PPDLRALMDQ
-873 YGAAARTTGDVAS
+873 YGAAARTTGDFAA
-886 GREVFNRNC
+886 GREVFNTNC

-926 ILDPNSNIVPGFE
+926 ILDPNSNIVPGYE
-939 EYLVETHDGRALTG
+939 EYLVETNDGRALTG

-963 TLRRSEGEEDTISR
+963 TLRRSEGEEDTIAR
-977 SQIASL
+977 SQIANL

-991 PEGVQEDITVQQMT
+991 PEGVQEDISVQQMAH
-1005 DLLEYL
+1005 LLEYL
-1011 ANLGADTN
+1011 THLGAT
-1019 AGSGD
+1019 
-1024 FQSPT
+1024 F
-1029 GNGGF
+1029 

>member
-1 MRLGRIGTRL
+1 MRLKRTGTRL
-11 TQAVRFATVL
+11 TQAVRFSAML
-21 AAVLTGGCADADP
+21 AAIFAAGCADAEP
-34 PYSPEAALRSFQLAP
+34 PYSPEAALQSFQLAP

-59 PQVVDPISMAFDE
+59 PQVEDPISMAFDE

-77 VVEMRDYPISD
+77 VVEMRDYPIAD
-88 QPLSRIKLLEDR
+88 EPLSRIKLLEDR
-100 DGDGRFEHASVFVDG
+100 DGDGRFEHGSVFVDG

-123 PWKGGILVACAPDIL
+123 PWRGGILVTCAPDIL
-138 HFTDTDGDGRAD
+138 YFADTDGDGRAD
-150 RRKVILTGFAL
+150 RRKVILTGFAQ

-198 GRPIHFPDHP
+198 GQPIHFPGHP
-208 EVAPVDVFERR
+208 EIEPVDVFERR
-219 SDIRFKPDELR
+219 SDIRFKPDKLR

-262 VIETRYLDRNPH
+262 VIEIRYLDRNPH

-282 TISDHGQP
+282 TVSDHGQP
-290 APVYPI
+290 APVHPI
-296 TDDPHL
+296 TDHPHL

-319 ACGQSVYA
+319 ACGQSVYT
-327 GGRFPQPYDGAHF
+327 GGRFPPPYDGAHF
-340 IAEPAHNLVHCDVVS
+340 IAEPAHNLVHGDILS
-355 SRGATYTGAAALRE
+355 ARGATYTGAGAFGE
-369 SEFLASRDSW
+369 TEFLASRDSW

-388 PDGALYVADFHRKI
+388 PDGALYVADFYRKI

-420 YAGQDHGRIYRI
+420 YAGQDRGRIYRI

-446 RAGAAELVGRLSH
+446 RAGAAELVETLSH

-473 ERRDPSAIPRLEELA
+473 ERQDPSAISPLKELA
-488 RSGASARG
+488 RAGAAADG
-496 RMHALWALEGMAA
+496 RMHALWTLEGLDA

-516 GGLGDD
+516 GGLGDE
-522 SPEVRE
+522 SPKVRE

-541 RVVDRML
+541 RVVDRMME
-548 AMTGDPDERV
+548 MTGDPDERV

-563 CTLGELPAGDSFEP
+563 CTLGDLPAKESFES
-577 LLKIAHD
+577 LLKIAHA
-584 HMEDPWFQVAA
+584 HMEDPWFQVAV
-595 LSAAGEHAVR
+595 LSAAADDAVR
-605 WFRAVIGSREFAS
+605 WFRTVIRNQEFAS
-618 QGTEGR
+618 RETEGR
-624 QLFLRRLTGMI
+624 QLFLRRLTAMI
-635 GARQKAR
+635 GARQKTR
-642 ELTAVLGAVGRAAGD
+642 ELTVVLRAAGKAAED
-657 ADLWWTSLS
+657 VDLWWPPLS
-666 LEGLAEGLKRGTE
+666 LEGLSQGLKRGDE
-679 SAVNL
+679 PKVDL
-684 PRRGQRILLE
+684 PRRAQQILLE
-694 LLSEPSR
+694 LLAKPSR
-701 SGTAALEVAEAVE
+701 LGTAALEVVE
-714 LSNTLQFRSLMRQA
+714 GVRLSDTLQFRSMMRQA
-728 AALAADEEAGLE
+728 AALAADEGAGLE
-740 SRVHAIRLAA
+740 SRVHAIRVAA
-750 LDPTRADYSMLAGLL
+750 LDPARADYSLLAGLL

-780 LVLLPHPRS
+780 LVVLPHPRS
-789 TDILLEAWRSF
+789 TEILLEAWRSF
-800 TATLQNAALD
+800 TATLRNAALD
-810 GLLREPLRVPSLL
+810 GLLREPERLPSLL

-863 PPDLRTLMDQ
+863 PPDLRALMDR

-926 ILDPNSNIVPGFE
+926 ILDPNSNIVPGYE
-939 EYLVETHDGRALTG
+939 EYLVETNDGRALTG
-953 VMASQGPATV
+953 VMANQGPVTV

-991 PEGVQEDITVQQMT
+991 PEGVQEDITVRQMT

-1011 ANLGADTN
+1011 THLEAATGAAT
-1019 AGSGD
+1019 
-1024 FQSPT
+1024 F
-1029 GNGGF
+1029 

>member
-1 MRLGRIGTRL
+1 
-11 TQAVRFATVL
+11 
-21 AAVLTGGCADADP
+21 
-34 PYSPEAALRSFQLAP
+34 
-49 GFRIELAAAE
+49 LAAAE
-59 PQVVDPISMAFDE
+59 PEVEDPISMAFDE

-77 VVEMRDYPISD
+77 VVEMRDYPIAD
-88 QPLSRIKLLEDR
+88 EPLSRIKLLEDR
-100 DGDGRFEHASVFVDG
+100 DGDGRFEHSSVFVDG

-138 HFTDTDGDGRAD
+138 YFSDTDGDGRAD

-208 EVAPVDVFERR
+208 EIPPVDVFDRR
-219 SDIRFKPDELR
+219 SDIRFKPDKLQ

-236 NSEFGQAFNARGH
+236 NSEFGQAFNSRGH

-262 VIETRYLDRNPH
+262 VIEIRYLDRNPH
-274 LQVENPMQ
+274 LQVENLMQ
-282 TISDHGQP
+282 TVSDHGQP

-319 ACGQSVYA
+319 ACGQSVYV
-327 GGRFPQPYDGAHF
+327 GGRFPQRYEGAHF
-340 IAEPAHNLVHCDVVS
+340 IAEPAHNLVHCDLVS
-355 SRGATYTGAAALRE
+355 AQGATYTGAGAFTE
-369 SEFLASRDSW
+369 SEFLASSDSW

-388 PDGALYVADFHRKI
+388 PDGALYVVDFYRKI

-420 YAGQDHGRIYRI
+420 YAGQDRGRIYRI
-432 VHGEPE
+432 VHGEPA

-446 RAGAAELVGRLSH
+446 RAGAAELVDRLSH
-459 PNRWWRLTAQRLLV
+459 PNRWWRLTSQRLLI
-473 ERRDPSAIPRLEELA
+473 ERQDPSAISRLKELA
-488 RSGASARG
+488 RAGASAAG
-496 RMHALWALEGMAA
+496 RMHALWTLEGLDA

-516 GGLGDD
+516 GGLEDEC
-522 SPEVRE
+522 PAVRE
-528 QAIRIGESWLSDR
+528 QAIRIGESRLSDGR
-541 RVVDRML
+541 IVDGMTK
-548 AMTGDPDERV
+548 MTGDPDARV

-563 CTLGELPAGDSFEP
+563 CTLGELPAGISFNP
-577 LLKIAHD
+577 LVKIATE
-584 HMEDPWFQVAA
+584 HMEDPWFQVAV
-595 LSAAGEHAVR
+595 LSAAADEAIRWFHAVTR
-605 WFRAVIGSREFAS
+605 NEEFIFRE
-618 QGTEGR
+618 TEGR
-624 QLFLRRLTGMI
+624 QLFLRRLTSMI
-635 GARQKAR
+635 GARQKPG
-642 ELTAVLGAVGRAAGD
+642 ELSAVLAAAAKAAEG
-657 ADLWWTSLS
+657 ADLWWPALS
-666 LEGLAEGLKRGTE
+666 LEGLAEGLKRGANPE
-679 SAVNL
+679 VKL
-684 PRRGQRILLE
+684 PRRAQQILLE
-694 LLSEPSR
+694 LLAKPSR
-701 SGTAALEVAEAVE
+701 LATAALELAEGVE
-714 LSNTLQFRSLMRQA
+714 LSDTLQFRSLIRQGA
-728 AALAADEEAGLE
+728 ASAVDEGAGLDF
-740 SRVHAIRLAA
+740 RVHAIRLSA
-750 LDPTRADYSMLAGLL
+750 LDPDQADYVLLAALL
-765 QPRQPEEIQMAATRA
+765 QPLQPEVIQMAAARA
-780 LVLLPHPRS
+780 LTVLPHPRS
-789 TDILLEAWRSF
+789 TEVLLDNWRSF
-800 TATLQNAALD
+800 TAVLQNATMD
-810 GLLREPLRVPSLL
+810 GMLGEPVRVPSLL

-851 TLERARTLLRSS
+851 TLERARKLLRSS
-863 PPDLRTLMDQ
+863 PPDLRALMDQ
-873 YGAAARTTGDVAS
+873 YGAAARTTGDIAA
-886 GREVFNRNC
+886 GRQVFRTNC

-926 ILDPNSNIVPGFE
+926 ILDPNSSIVPGYE
-939 EYLVETHDGRALTG
+939 EYLVETKDGRALTG
-953 VMASQGPATV
+953 VMAGQGPATV

-977 SQIASL
+977 SQIAGL

-1011 ANLGADTN
+1011 TNLGAEAN
-1019 AGSGD
+1019 AGSAD
-1024 FQSPT
+1024 F
-1029 GNGGF
+1029 